1 MKTLK
6 YRSRGPEVFLL
17 EEILNTLGY
26 EVYVSQ
32 FFGRDTHK
40 AILKF
45 QKESNLI
52 VDGLVGLKTWAKL
65 VEKKNLLTNFNSKLL
80 AEQDLQDFADHYDLE
95 LAAVK
100 AVNTVESR
108 GKGFL
113 VDGRAVILFEGHV
126 FWRQLKER
134 GLNPKDFL
142 NINTTDVLYE
152 KWTRKHYKG
161 GSGEYSRLKKA
172 VEMSDL
178 PEVSDAAHSSASWGA
193 FQIMGYHYEN
203 LGYASINEF
212 VSKMQDHEREHLL
225 AFGKFISVNRFRG
238 KTLTD
243 WLKEKNW
250 ANFAHGYNG
259 PGYKQNKYDSKLR
272 AAYERYRNH

>member
-17 EEILNTLGY
+17 EEVLNILGY

-32 FFGRDTHK
+32 FFGRDTHL
-40 AILKF
+40 AILEF
-45 QKESNLI
+45 QKENELV
-52 VDGLVGLKTWAKL
+52 VDGMVGLKTWAKL
-65 VEKKNLLTNFNSKLL
+65 VEKKNLFTNFNSKLL
-80 AEQDLQDFADHYDLE
+80 SEQDLQDFADHYGLE
-95 LAAVK
+95 LPAVK
-100 AVNTVESR
+100 AVNSVESR

-126 FWRQLKER
+126 FWRELKKR
-134 GLNPKDFL
+134 GLNAQDFY
-142 NINTTDVLYE
+142 NDKTKEVLYE
-152 KWTRKHYKG
+152 KWTRKYYKG
-161 GSGEYSRLKKA
+161 GSGEYSRLQKA
-172 VEMSDL
+172 IEISDL
-178 PEVSDAAHSSASWGA
+178 PEVADAAYSSASWGA

-212 VSKMQDHEREHLL
+212 VLKMQEHEREQLV
-225 AFGKFISVNRFRG
+225 AFGKFISLNRFRG
-238 KTLTD
+238 KTLTN

-259 PGYKQNKYDSKLR
+259 PGYKQNKYDAKLR
-272 AAYERYRNH
+272 AAYERYRNQ